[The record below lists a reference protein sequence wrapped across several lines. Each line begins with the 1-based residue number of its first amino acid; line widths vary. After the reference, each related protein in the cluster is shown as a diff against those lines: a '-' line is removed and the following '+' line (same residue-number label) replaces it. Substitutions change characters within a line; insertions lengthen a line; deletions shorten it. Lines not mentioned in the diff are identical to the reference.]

1 MRINL
6 HTHKQGLSNSGFTLA
21 EVLVTFFLL
30 AFCLCGLLLTY
41 IDMLNLTE
49 LSRSLTLGTNAV
61 QKELEDIK
69 RTNFDC
75 LCTSGTTCGGCGNC
89 FYNGQVF
96 DIAGFSSLDAK
107 GRIEICDNTIGS
119 CPTIISY
126 SDLKRVR
133 LVACFKS
140 RGRVFGEDQNLDGSL
155 NTGAGEDNNGNNRL
169 DCPVEVITL
178 ISR

>member
-6 HTHKQGLSNSGFTLA
+6 GTHKRGLSNSGFTLA

-41 IDMLNLTE
+41 INMLNLTE
-49 LSRSLTLGTNAV
+49 LSRSLTLATNAV

-69 RTNFDC
+69 RINFDS
-75 LCTSGTTCGGCGNC
+75 LMALDGTT
-89 FYNGQVF
+89 F
-96 DIAGFSSLDAK
+96 DIAGFSSSYAK
-107 GRIEICDNTIGS
+107 GRIEICDNIT
-119 CPTIISY
+119 CPAIISY

-140 RGRVFGEDQNLDGSL
+140 RGRIFGEDQNLDGSL
-155 NTGAGEDNNGNNRL
+155 NTGEDKNGNNRL